1 MKKDLKQLVRQF
13 LEYME
18 IEKGRSVLT
27 AKNYKFYL
35 ERFLGWGEI
44 NDPEK
49 ITLEKVREYRLWL
62 NRQVSHDGA
71 PLQKNT
77 QNYHLIALRKFLKY
91 LSKMDVKSMA
101 AEKIELAK
109 TPERQIEFLLKDE
122 LERLLEAPLKHE
134 STKTQKHKNNET
146 LDAPPQSPAGD
157 CGAGVKNTKTKK
169 HVIQLR
175 DKAILELLFSTGL
188 RVAELVSLKRSNISL
203 KELDKDGVSE
213 FTVRGKGSKLRI
225 VFISKE
231 AKSAV
236 KNYLEAT
243 SLSVSPFLFIRHD
256 KAKQNGEQ
264 TGLTSRSVQRM
275 IEKYAKACGITK
287 NVTPHT
293 LRHSYATDLLING
306 ADIRSVQSMLG
317 HSSITTTQIYTHITD
332 GQLKKVFSD
341 FHDKS

>member
-1 MKKDLKQLVRQF
+1 MKKDLKQLVQQF

-35 ERFLGWGEI
+35 ERFLDWGEI

-91 LSKMDVKSMA
+91 LSKMDVKTLA

-109 TPERQIEFLLKDE
+109 MPERQIEFLVKDE
-122 LERLLEAPLKHE
+122 LERLLSAPMKYE
-134 STKTQKHKNNET
+134 
-146 LDAPPQSPAGD
+146 D
-157 CGAGVKNTKTKK
+157 KK
-169 HVIQLR
+169 VIQLR

-188 RVAELVSLKRSNISL
+188 RVAELVSLKKSNISL

-225 VFISKE
+225 VFMSKE
-231 AKSAV
+231 AKTAV

-256 KAKQNGEQ
+256 KAKQDGEQ
-264 TGLTSRSVQRM
+264 AGLTSRSVQRM

-287 NVTPHT
+287 KVTPHT
-293 LRHSYATDLLING
+293 LRHSYATDLLMNG

-332 GQLKKVFSD
+332 GQLKKVFAE
-341 FHDKS
+341 FHDKDGK